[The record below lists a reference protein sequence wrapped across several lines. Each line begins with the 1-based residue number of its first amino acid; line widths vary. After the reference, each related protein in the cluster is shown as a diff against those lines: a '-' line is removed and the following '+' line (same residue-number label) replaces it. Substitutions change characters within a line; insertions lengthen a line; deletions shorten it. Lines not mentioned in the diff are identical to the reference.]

1 MTMNEPTR
9 PTEPTAQ
16 PLPEYWPAA
25 PAETPP
31 RAIWLPWPVVAALAP
46 LFWLMPKRLGPHFAA
61 AGWRAALAAQ
71 LLWTVYGIGCIVVA
85 LDAPNY
91 GWVAYVTGQ
100 SPGQQ
105 QPSIW
110 DAPTFSEIVRT
121 PLAALAIKAGILR
134 IERGEALLLGLAKI
148 VGIELALI
156 AAGWLLVPFALNGQ
170 SVWRTFG
177 RCARLTLWCSTSV
190 IVPGLVLQGIVVF
203 GGAGSADYADNE
215 SGILLCAYVL
225 WFLWLWICSG
235 QRYAGPADSVV
246 RQPRRPRCEAC
257 GYILTGLTE
266 HDRCP
271 ECATSVESSLLS
283 RRKPTAYAEARSRL
297 ARVPTFLQAQ
307 IAVMVEG
314 FFFRNLALDGG
325 YSAARRFALRAYLF
339 TGTVMA
345 VRHGASYGF
354 ASPVYDM
361 VFNIAATIVVA
372 IMVSSIA
379 VLVMARFG
387 ARPIEPYATSVF
399 YWTAWLPVPGMV
411 MIGALAVARCIP
423 GSLRTP
429 YLWNPNATFLVADG
443 VRGFGFLVYLV
454 LFAIALWQLCRIP
467 EQIRFPNR

>member
-1 MTMNEPTR
+1 MSDTTLSAER
-9 PTEPTAQ
+9 RAE
-16 PLPEYWPAA
+16 PLPEFWPTM
-25 PAETPP
+25 PAEKPA
-31 RAIWLPWPVVAALAP
+31 RAIWLPWPIVAALAP

-91 GWVAYVTGQ
+91 GWVTYVTGQ

-110 DAPTFSEIVRT
+110 ESPTFSEIVRT
-121 PLAALAIKAGILR
+121 PLAALAIRASYH

-156 AAGWLLVPFALNGQ
+156 AGGWLLVPFALSGQ

-235 QRYAGPADSVV
+235 QRYAGPADSVA
-246 RQPRRPRCEAC
+246 RQPRRPQCEGC

-271 ECATSVESSLLS
+271 ECATSVESSLPG
-283 RRKPTAYAEARSRL
+283 RRKPPAYAEARSRL
-297 ARVPTFLQAQ
+297 GRIPTFLQTQ
-307 IAVMVEG
+307 IAVVVEG

-325 YSAARRFALRAYLF
+325 YSAARRFAVRAYLF
-339 TGTVMA
+339 AGIIMA
-345 VRHGASYGF
+345 VRRGASYGF
-354 ASPVYDM
+354 VSPLYD
-361 VFNIAATIVVA
+361 VFFAVAATILVA

-387 ARPIEPYATSVF
+387 ARPIQPYATAVF
-399 YWTAWLPVPGMV
+399 YWTAWLPIPGVV
-411 MIGALAVARCIP
+411 MIGVLAVARCIP

-429 YLWNPNATFLVADG
+429 HLWNPNATFLVANG
-443 VRGFGFLVYLV
+443 MRGLGFLVYLV